1 MPRAGAC
8 AAGLRQLGSL
18 INSELDRSVRR
29 QGFSSAAFGVL
40 QVLHESGGSA
50 APHQISDRLAV
61 SRATVTGLLDGLER
75 RRLVRRVRHPD
86 DRRMLRVEMTDR
98 ARILLA
104 EMLPEHNRAV
114 GRIFASLGALEQQQL
129 VSLLNRLQAH
139 LRPVRPGVM
148 APRENKPESTE
159 SNSYLRRP
167 IGGP

>member
-1 MPRAGAC
+1 MTAPLAARRQMPRAGAC

-18 INSELDRSVRR
+18 ISSELDRSVRR

-86 DRRMLRVEMTDR
+86 DRRRLRVEMTDR

-104 EMLPEHNRAV
+104 EILPEHNRAV
-114 GRIFASLGALEQQQL
+114 GRIFAGLGALEQQQL

-148 APRENKPESTE
+148 APRRE
-159 SNSYLRRP
+159 
-167 IGGP
+167 

>member
-114 GRIFASLGALEQQQL
+114 GRIFAGLGALEQQQL

-148 APRENKPESTE
+148 APRRE
-159 SNSYLRRP
+159 
-167 IGGP
+167 

>member
-114 GRIFASLGALEQQQL
+114 GRIFAGLGALEQQQL

-139 LRPVRPGVM
+139 LRPVRPGLM
-148 APRENKPESTE
+148 APRRE
-159 SNSYLRRP
+159 
-167 IGGP
+167 